1 MRAHIKN
8 VTQPKLPKKMEN
20 GEKNVVSE
28 NPFDLFR
35 QQCHIALANA
45 LAKTLPNIE
54 NPAIALKKTPNIE
67 FGQLSSSLCFDL
79 AKKLGQKPLILAQQV
94 VDAIDQSSFN
104 LIEKIAPAGAGYI
117 NFHMNFPK
125 FSELTLESIKQ
136 LENDYGF
143 IKTAEPKKIIVEHTS
158 VNPLHPIHIGQAR
171 NPMLGDALA
180 RILERRGHIVSRHY
194 YIDDVGRQSSVLA
207 YGYEKLGRPKPTEKA
222 DSFVGKIYTVTSCIV
237 EINRLKKIRQSAVE
251 NQSIEELA
259 KINKDIDEWMSIA
272 GELEEKY
279 PELFE
284 ALIVK
289 IGEDQNPES
298 EISRLNLAYENGEPK
313 AKEIIREVSDLCLA
327 GFRETM
333 KRVSV
338 TYDSWDWES
347 DFVWSMQVNDVLERL
362 KTSPFIFNE
371 KGVLQFDAD
380 KAAKVLYL
388 KDKLGISSNNEVPPL
403 TLVRADGTTLYT
415 TRDIAYTIWKFKHAQ
430 KVINVIGMEQSLA
443 QLQLKLAVY
452 ALGHS
457 EAADN
462 LVHFAYN
469 LVTLPGYKMSSR
481 RGHYITFDEVL
492 DEAVSRA
499 YEEVSK
505 RSPLLSEEEKCKIAD
520 FVGLGA
526 VRYALVDVDSG
537 KPVMFTW
544 ERVLNFETNSA
555 PYVQYTH
562 ARACSIL
569 RKAAKE
575 PENPGFDLLT
585 EKLERELV
593 LNLASFPDMFIEAT
607 EYLKPNMIADY
618 ANALADKFNT
628 FYNAYPVLKADSQD
642 LIDAR
647 LALTRAIQIVINNAL
662 DLIGVVAPEKM

>member
-8 VTQPKLPKKMEN
+8 VTQPKLPKKIEN

-35 QQCHIALANA
+35 QECSIALANA

-54 NPAIALKKTPNIE
+54 NPVIALKKTPNIE
-67 FGQLSSSLCFDL
+67 FGQLSSSLCFEL
-79 AKKLGQKPLILAQQV
+79 AKKLNQKPLKLAQQV
-94 VDAIDQSSFN
+94 VDSIDQSSFN

-117 NFHMNFPK
+117 NFHINFSK

-143 IKTAEPKKIIVEHTS
+143 IKTVEPKKIIVEHTS

-180 RILERRGHIVSRHY
+180 RILERRGHKVSRHY

-207 YGYEKLGRPKPTEKA
+207 YGYEKLGRPKPKEKA
-222 DSFVGKIYTVTSCIV
+222 DLFVGKIYTVTSCIV
-237 EINRLKKIRQSAVE
+237 EINRLKKMRQSAVE
-251 NQSIEELA
+251 SQSIEELA
-259 KINKDIDEWMSIA
+259 KVNKDIDEWMSIA
-272 GELEEKY
+272 GELKEKY

-284 ALIVK
+284 ALIIK
-289 IGEDQNPES
+289 ISEDENPES

-313 AKEIIREVSDLCLA
+313 AKELVREVSDLCLA

-347 DFVWSMQVNDVLERL
+347 DFVWSMQVKDVLEQL
-362 KTSPFIFNE
+362 KTSLFIFNE

-380 KAAKVLYL
+380 KAAKILNL
-388 KDKLGISSNNEVPPL
+388 KDKLGISSNNEIPPL

-430 KVINVIGMEQSLA
+430 RVVNVIGMEQSLA

-452 ALGHS
+452 VLGHP

-505 RSPLLSEEEKCKIAD
+505 RSPLLGEKEKRKIAD

-569 RKAAKE
+569 RKAPRE
-575 PENPGFDLLT
+575 LENPGFDLLK
-585 EKLERELV
+585 ERLERELV

-618 ANALADKFNT
+618 ANTLADKFNT
-628 FYNAYPVLKADSQD
+628 FYNAYPVLKADSQQ

-647 LALTRAIQIVINNAL
+647 IALTRAIQIVMNNAL
-662 DLIGVVAPEKM
+662 SLIGVVAPEKM